1 VPRADII
8 VVTHNCARWLP
19 RMSAALDAQTEQ
31 DFRLIVFDN
40 GSKPEE
46 RPTKS
51 MLPSGTAIVFSADN
65 LGFAEANNRAAREGQ
80 SPVLVF
86 LNPDAFPEPDW
97 LRTLLQTLGGHPGA
111 AVIGSTQ
118 VRADDPTRF
127 DGTGDVLH
135 ASGIAYRSNFG
146 RPRPRRGSIAPL
158 GETFAACGAAMAV
171 RRDAFEAIAGFDG
184 RYFCYFEDVD
194 LCFRLRL
201 AGWRILQSPDA
212 IVAHVGGGVLGRRS
226 AFSDFHG
233 ARNRTWTFIKCMP
246 SELFWPLLPL
256 HLAACAAAATWAL
269 FRGRGFG
276 AWRGFLA
283 GLLGWGAMWKSR
295 QELQSK
301 SRASAFAIARV
312 LAWNPMALRDRRAII
327 RRMRPNPTRT

>member
-1 VPRADII
+1 MARADII
-8 VVTHNCARWLP
+8 VITHNCARWLP
-19 RMSAALDAQTEQ
+19 RMSAALAAQTEQ

-40 GSKPEE
+40 GSRPEE
-46 RPTKS
+46 RPARS
-51 MLPSGTAIVFSADN
+51 MLPQGASIIFSADN
-65 LGFAEANNRAAREGQ
+65 LGFAEANNRAAREGR

-97 LRTLLQTLGGHPGA
+97 LRVLLQTLGGHPGA
-111 AVIGSTQ
+111 AAIGSTQ
-118 VRADDPTRF
+118 IRADDPDVF

-146 RPRPRRGSIAPL
+146 RPRPRRGAVAPL
-158 GETFAACGAAMAV
+158 GETFGACAAAVAV
-171 RRDAFEAIAGFDG
+171 RRDAFEAVGGFDG

-201 AGWRILQSPDA
+201 AGWRILQSPEA
-212 IVAHVGGGVLGRRS
+212 IVAHVGGGVLGKRS

-246 SELFWPLLPL
+246 PELFWPLLPL

-269 FRGRGFG
+269 IRGRGFSG
-276 AWRGFLA
+276 WSGFVA
-283 GLLGWGAMWKSR
+283 GLIGWSVMWKTRRS
-295 QELQSK
+295 LQSER
-301 SRASAFAIARV
+301 RASAFAIARV
-312 LAWNPMALRDRRAII
+312 LAWNPLVLRDRRAII
-327 RRMRPNPTRT
+327 RRSRSQPTRS

>member
-1 VPRADII
+1 MPRADII

-19 RMSAALDAQTEQ
+19 RLSAALDAQTER

-46 RPTKS
+46 RPTKAV
-51 MLPSGTAIVFSADN
+51 LPQGAAIVFSADN

-80 SPVLVF
+80 APVLVF
-86 LNPDAFPEPDW
+86 LNPDAFPAPDW
-97 LRTLLQTLGGHPGA
+97 LRILLQTLGGHPGA
-111 AVIGSTQ
+111 AAIGSTQ
-118 VRADDPTRF
+118 IRADDPTSF

-146 RPRPRRGSIAPL
+146 RPRPRRGPPTPL
-158 GETFAACGAAMAV
+158 GETFSACAAAVAV
-171 RRDAFEAIAGFDG
+171 RRDAFESVGGFDA

-246 SELFWPLLPL
+246 PELFWPLLPL
-256 HLAACAAAATWAL
+256 HLAACTAAATWAL
-269 FRGRGFG
+269 FRGRGLG

-283 GLLGWGAMWKSR
+283 GLLGWGAMWKTR
-295 QELQSK
+295 EALQGGRRTST
-301 SRASAFAIARV
+301 FAIARM
-312 LAWNPMALRDRRAII
+312 LAWNPMVLRDRRAVI
-327 RRMRPNPTRT
+327 RRARLHPTRS